1 MLAGERLPEEDTD
14 GPDVACR
21 RGVAPGETLGR
32 DIGERA
38 GHVADGGQRVRL
50 VELRQT
56 EVEQPDRDRRAA
68 LDQHVRRLDVPVDDP
83 QPVGVGE
90 GIENLGCRRDG
101 VCVVDPS
108 CPEGLAQCRALDE
121 LVGDVDVAGITA
133 EVVGAHAPLVPQ
145 SRRRLHLAGRSRC
158 SLPLAGNDLQRDF
171 EAGALIAGEPDR
183 AGAAAAERP
192 KRPIAIEDEIRG
204 RKGIRRAGHA
214 GRHFAMAVDLP
225 ASPKHGVDSARPLPG
240 VPSVSSHDDDI
251 LDFDFFEE
259 GATRESQ
266 GGEGAGAPSRGGGG
280 GGGGGPRRPRLQ
292 APHGLTPI
300 LRLVGLVAFA
310 ILIVVLLVVWAQGCS
325 SDKKRDDYA
334 SAMADLGAIGAN
346 SAKIG
351 DNLAEV
357 LTTPGLK
364 QAELETQLSGL
375 IEQQQQGVEQAQA
388 LDVPGPLRPST
399 DHAIDALALRVGGMQ
414 GMLDTFVAT
423 KDDDSANATA
433 AGEKLSAQ
441 AQRLEASDVV
451 WQYLFRAPAQ
461 VTLENEGLGDIKAP
475 ASVFVE
481 NAELYS
487 IRSMTAIWQR
497 IHGAST
503 GGTPSGVHGTG
514 LEKTVVQPAGT
525 QLSPDSETTVKASTD
540 LAFDVS
546 VKNTG
551 ENQEVSIEVTLTI
564 PKGTTP
570 IVKKQTI
577 DLLDIGETATVTFKD
592 FPEVPFGEKTSVQVS
607 VKPVQGEQNTANN
620 SAEYPVIFSLE

>member
-1 MLAGERLPEEDTD
+1 
-14 GPDVACR
+14 
-21 RGVAPGETLGR
+21 
-32 DIGERA
+32 
-38 GHVADGGQRVRL
+38 
-50 VELRQT
+50 
-56 EVEQPDRDRRAA
+56 
-68 LDQHVRRLDVPVDDP
+68 
-83 QPVGVGE
+83 
-90 GIENLGCRRDG
+90 
-101 VCVVDPS
+101 
-108 CPEGLAQCRALDE
+108 
-121 LVGDVDVAGITA
+121 
-133 EVVGAHAPLVPQ
+133 
-145 SRRRLHLAGRSRC
+145 
-158 SLPLAGNDLQRDF
+158 
-171 EAGALIAGEPDR
+171 
-183 AGAAAAERP
+183 
-192 KRPIAIEDEIRG
+192 
-204 RKGIRRAGHA
+204 
-214 GRHFAMAVDLP
+214 
-225 ASPKHGVDSARPLPG
+225 
-240 VPSVSSHDDDI
+240 VSSHDDDI
-251 LDFDFFEE
+251 LDFDFFEDD
-259 GATRESQ
+259 ATRESQ
-266 GGEGAGAPSRGGGG
+266 GGEGAGTPSRGGA
-280 GGGGGPRRPRLQ
+280 GGGGPRRPRLQ

-334 SAMADLGAIGAN
+334 GATSDLGAIGAN

-351 DNLAEV
+351 DDLAEI

-364 QAELETQLSGL
+364 QDELEKQLSGL
-375 IEQQQQGVEQAQA
+375 IEQQQQGVQQAQA

-399 DHAIDALALRVGGMQ
+399 DHAIDALELRVGGMQ

-423 KDDDSANATA
+423 KDADSANATA
-433 AGEKLSAQ
+433 AGERLSAQ
-441 AQRLEASDVV
+441 GQRLEASDVV
-451 WQYLFRAPAQ
+451 WQYLFRVPAQ
-461 VTLENEGLGDIKAP
+461 ATLEDEDLGDIKAP
-475 ASVFVE
+475 ASVFVQ

-487 IRSMTAIWQR
+487 VRSMTAIWQR

-540 LAFDVS
+540 LAFDVY